1 MLTSMTPEE
10 ARDLLRK
17 CQRERK
23 EAREMVAVGQA
34 TFESSQ
40 LIIQGILKRFPDLAV
55 EEKAWEDL
63 WETQTERPRGA
74 QAVLSVLQV
83 DENQWYTV
91 VKMVDVLAER
101 GWLPPESENPANA
114 VRAAL
119 ERLVAAKDSD
129 VEKGKT
135 TSGTVMYRYHE
146 PEEPSYD
153 DEPF

>member
-1 MLTSMTPEE
+1 MLSSMTPEE

-17 CQRERK
+17 CQRDRK
-23 EAREMVAVGQA
+23 EAREMVTAGQA
-34 TFESSQ
+34 TVESAQ

-55 EEKAWEDL
+55 EEREWEEL
-63 WETQTERPRGA
+63 WEAQTERPRGA

-114 VRAAL
+114 VRTAL
-119 ERLVAAKDSD
+119 ERLVAAKDGN
-129 VEKGKT
+129 VEKSRT
-135 TSGTVMYRYHE
+135 TSGTVIYRYHE